1 MTFHNLARMKPE
13 IIAHHLVI
21 LILYLFPGT
30 YFAPTY
36 STLEEYRQYIEGL
49 PLIDSPEIFGMHEN
63 ANIAFQTQETHNLI
77 FTILDVQPRISSGG
91 AGKSNDEIV
100 SELADSILEKLIDK
114 LDIELANQEMFEAD
128 DQGRLNSLTTV
139 LTQEVDRFNKLLNVI
154 KVN

>member
-1 MTFHNLARMKPE
+1 MRNSIRHIWVNTS
-13 IIAHHLVI
+13 
-21 LILYLFPGT
+21 FPGI
-30 YFAPTY
+30 YYAPTS

-77 FTILDVQPRISSGG
+77 FTILDVQPRVSSGKG
-91 AGKSNDEIV
+91 AKSNDEIV

-128 DQGRLNSLTTV
+128 EHGRLNSLTTV
-139 LTQEVDRFNKLLNVI
+139 LTQEVDRFNKLLKVI
-154 KVN
+154 KVS